1 MVSINHDL
9 IILILVSVM
18 AIALFMAAYGVF
30 NLILNI
36 WERYTGSQLEGGY
49 LEWYEENKP

>member
-9 IILILVSVM
+9 IVLILVSIM

-30 NLILNI
+30 NLCLNI
-36 WERYTGSQLEGGY
+36 WEKYTGVHLEENY
-49 LEWYEENKP
+49 LEWYEEDRL

>member
-9 IILILVSVM
+9 IVLILVSIM

-30 NLILNI
+30 NLILNV
-36 WERYTGSQLEGGY
+36 WERYAGIHLEDNY
-49 LEWYEENKP
+49 LEWCEEDKP

>member
-9 IILILVSVM
+9 IVLILVSIM

-30 NLILNI
+30 NLVLNI
-36 WERYTGSQLEGGY
+36 WERYAGIHLEDNY
-49 LEWYEENKP
+49 LEWCKEDKP

>member
-9 IILILVSVM
+9 IVLILVSVM

-30 NLILNI
+30 NLILNV
-36 WERYTGSQLEGGY
+36 WERYTGIHLEDNC
-49 LEWYEENKP
+49 LEWYEEDKP